1 MREPSRGSAGSEEED
16 CARLQREYKCA
27 AREYRGVGEAWFYAG
42 VYRAAGGGEEP
53 SDVDTGRGA
62 GGGARAG
69 AGVLDRRRWRRASG
83 VGGAGARVWRRE
95 AGAVL
100 GAADGYGAVLFCRRC
115 VCHEFGVGGVA
126 DVAVAGYVVR

>member
-69 AGVLDRRRWRRASG
+69 TGVLDRRRRCGACGAR
-83 VGGAGARVWRRE
+83 GAGAGTWGRR

-100 GAADGYGAVLFCRRC
+100 GAADGYGAVLFRGGR
-115 VCHEFGVGGVA
+115 VCDEFG
-126 DVAVAGYVVR
+126 